1 MAETPGSGVSGRI
14 PETIGRYRLLSR
26 LGGGGMGEVYLARDS
41 LLERNV
47 ALKILAPDTAADPE
61 RMRRFEQEARAA
73 AALNHPNI
81 AHIYEAGEVSGLRYL
96 AMEYVEGRTIA
107 ERIRDGPLELTA
119 VVDLAVQAADAVA
132 EAHRNGITHRDL
144 KPSNLMVTP
153 RGQLKVLDFGLA
165 KIAGPLREKAA
176 AAGPNAPTRTVTM
189 PITESGTVVG
199 TVQYMSPEQ
208 ALGREVDHR
217 SDIFSLGAVLYEMAT
232 GRAAFPGNTAAAVF
246 DGILNHTPAPMRD
259 TNPEVPPELEQIVFK
274 ALEKDPELR
283 YQTAAD
289 LRADLRRLQRDSGSV
304 AVASRR
310 PRRFRPWLWAAVAV
324 ALVIAA
330 VMVARRRAPTPRA
343 ALVAVP
349 LTSYPGNESQASF
362 SPDGNQV
369 AFAWNGETE
378 TDWDIYVKVVGAG
391 TPLRL
396 TRNPAT
402 DYSPV
407 WSPDGKH
414 IAFLRESEKG
424 SAFWI
429 IPALGGLEQKVADA
443 FGDRIGLNT
452 PYADWMPDGAGLVLV
467 NKEPAGGP
475 MRLYQVS
482 LADGRNQLLTDPPA
496 DWLGD
501 SSPVVSPD
509 GSRLAFVRTASLSV
523 QDIYVMEFADR
534 RPRRL
539 TFDGRRIFGLA
550 WSPLSGKLIFSSA
563 RGGTSSRLWQVP
575 PSGGEPEPLAGGVG
589 ENATFI
595 AVSRQGTRLAYTR
608 SVIDTNIWRY
618 PIPGKAPAGAQPA
631 RLLSSTRH
639 EQGPKYSPD
648 GQRIAFSSNR
658 SGAQEIWVSDRD
670 GVNAN
675 RLTSFEGPATGSPAW
690 SPDGRNLAF
699 DSRPEGNP
707 DIYVVSAEGGLPRR
721 LTTEPAQDVLPRWSR
736 DGAFVYF
743 ASNRTGRFEVWKV
756 PTAGGAAVQVTHHGG
771 FHAVES
777 EDGKYVYY
785 AKSPTEDGLWRV
797 EAKGGREEPVL
808 ASFRRGF
815 WGYWALAGGGIYFL
829 QREEIEGQGV
839 RYFLRFLDLT
849 TRRERLVMPLP
860 RRPFNAGLDIAPDGT
875 HFLYT
880 QVDQSDSDIMLVEN
894 FR

>member
-1 MAETPGSGVSGRI
+1 MAEPLEGRVSGRI
-14 PETIGRYRLLSR
+14 PETIGRYELLSR

-47 ALKILAPDTAADPE
+47 AIKILAPETAADPE
-61 RMRRFEQEARAA
+61 RMRRFQQEARAVA
-73 AALNHPNI
+73 TMNHPNI
-81 AHIYEAGEVSGLRYL
+81 AHIYEAGEASGLRFI
-96 AMEYVEGRTIA
+96 AMEYVEGRTLA
-107 ERIRDGPLELTA
+107 ERIREGALDPVS
-119 VVDLAVQAADAVA
+119 VVDLAVQAADALA

-165 KIAGPLREKAA
+165 KIAGPVEEKAVA
-176 AAGPNAPTRTVTM
+176 TGPNTPTRTVAM

-208 ALGREVDHR
+208 ALGRDVDPR
-217 SDIFSLGAVLYEMAT
+217 SDIFSLGAVIYEMAT
-232 GRAAFPGNTAAAVF
+232 GRPAFPGQTAAAVF
-246 DGILNHTPAPMRD
+246 DGILNRMPAPMGAA
-259 TNPEVPPELEQIVFK
+259 NAGVPPELERIVFK
-274 ALEKDPELR
+274 ALEKDPDLR

-289 LRADLRRLQRDSGSV
+289 LRADLRRIQRDSGGV
-304 AVASRR
+304 RAAFRR
-310 PRRFRPWLWAAVAV
+310 PLSHRRRLWAAAAV
-324 ALVIAA
+324 ALVIAVA
-330 VMVARRRAPTPRA
+330 VVARRAPPPAA
-343 ALVAVP
+343 ALVATP

-369 AFAWNGETE
+369 AFAWNGEAE

-402 DYSPV
+402 DYSPA

-414 IAFLRESEKG
+414 IAFLRESEAG
-424 SAFWI
+424 SAFMVVA
-429 IPALGGLEQKVADA
+429 ALGGLEQKVADA
-443 FGDRIGLNT
+443 FGDRIGLNA
-452 PYADWMPDGAGLVLV
+452 PYAAWMPDGAGLVLV

-475 MRLYQVS
+475 MRLYQLS

-496 DWLGD
+496 GWLGD

-509 GSRLAFVRTASLSV
+509 GSRLAFVRTVSLAV
-523 QDIYVMEFADR
+523 QDIYVMGFADR

-539 TFDGRRIFGLA
+539 TFDGRSIFGLA
-550 WSPLSGKLIFSSA
+550 WSPLSGKLIFSSPR
-563 RGGTSSRLWQVP
+563 RGTSRLWQIK
-575 PSGGEPEPLAGGVG
+575 PSGGEPEPLAGGIG

-608 SVIDTNIWRY
+608 SVIDTNVWRY
-618 PIPGKAPAGAQPA
+618 PIPGKAPAGAEPA
-631 RLLSSTRH
+631 RLLASTRH

-648 GQRIAFSSNR
+648 GRRIAFSSNR
-658 SGAQEIWVSDRD
+658 SGTQEIWVSDQD

-675 RLTSFEGPATGSPAW
+675 RLTSFGGPPTGSPAW

-707 DIYVVSAEGGLPRR
+707 DIYVVPAEGGLPRR
-721 LTTEPAQDVLPRWSR
+721 LTTGPAQDILPQWSR
-736 DGAFVYF
+736 DGAFIYF

-756 PTAGGAAVQVTHHGG
+756 SAAGGAAVQVTYHGG
-771 FHAVES
+771 FYAVES
-777 EDGKYVYY
+777 EDRRYVYY
-785 AKSPTEDGLWRV
+785 AKSPTEHGLWRL
-797 EAKGGREEPVL
+797 ETTSGREEPVL

-815 WGYWALAGGGIYFL
+815 WGYWALAAGGIYFL
-829 QREEIEGQGV
+829 HREEIEGQGV

-860 RRPFNAGLDIAPDGT
+860 RRPFNAGLDIAPDGA

-880 QVDQSDSDIMLVEN
+880 QVDQSDTDIVLVEN

>member
-1 MAETPGSGVSGRI
+1 MAATPGGGVSGKI

-81 AHIYEAGEVSGLRYL
+81 AHIYEAGEVSGLRFL
-96 AMEYVEGRTIA
+96 AMEYVEGRTLA
-107 ERIRDGPLELTA
+107 EQIRAGAPDLTS

-132 EAHRNGITHRDL
+132 EAHRHGITHRDL

-165 KIAGPLREKAA
+165 KIAGPLREKAMA
-176 AAGPNAPTRTVTM
+176 TGPNAPTRTVAM
-189 PITESGTVVG
+189 PITESGAVVG
-199 TVQYMSPEQ
+199 TVHYMSPEQ

-232 GRAAFPGNTAAAVF
+232 GRPAFPGNTAAAVF

-259 TNPEVPPELEQIVFK
+259 MNPQVPPELERAVFK
-274 ALEKDPELR
+274 ALEKDPDLR

-289 LRADLRRLQRDSGSV
+289 LRAELRRIQRDSGSV
-304 AVASRR
+304 AAVSR
-310 PRRFRPWLWAAVAV
+310 PARRSRFWLWGAVAV
-324 ALVIAA
+324 ALVVAA
-330 VMVARRRAPTPRA
+330 VVVARRRAPASPA
-343 ALVAVP
+343 ARVAAP
-349 LTSYPGNESQASF
+349 LTSYPGNESQTSF

-396 TRNPAT
+396 THNPAT
-402 DYSPV
+402 DYSPA

-424 SAFWI
+424 SAFLI

-452 PYADWMPDGAGLVLV
+452 PYAAWMPGGSSLILV

-475 MRLYQVS
+475 MRLYQLS

-496 DWLGD
+496 GWLGD

-509 GSRLAFVRTASLSV
+509 GSRLAFVRTASLAV
-523 QDIYVMEFADR
+523 QDIYVMRFADR

-539 TFDGRRIFGLA
+539 TFDRRRIFGLA

-563 RGGTSSRLWQVP
+563 RGGASRLWQVA
-575 PSGGEPEPLAGGVG
+575 PSGGEPEPLAGGIG
-589 ENATFI
+589 ENATFL

-618 PIPGKAPAGAQPA
+618 PIPGKATAGEKPT
-631 RLLSSTRH
+631 RLLASTRH
-639 EQGPKYSPD
+639 EQGPRYSPD
-648 GQRIAFSSNR
+648 GRRIAFSSNR
-658 SGAQEIWVSDRD
+658 SGTQEIWVSDRD

-675 RLTSFEGPATGSPAW
+675 RLTSFAGPATGSPAW
-690 SPDGRNLAF
+690 SPDGRSLAF
-699 DSRPEGNP
+699 DSRPGGNP
-707 DIYVVSAEGGLPRR
+707 DIYVISAEGGPPRR
-721 LTTEPAQDVLPRWSR
+721 LTTESSQDVLPRWSR

-756 PTAGGAAVQVTHHGG
+756 PAAGGLALQVTHEGG

-777 EDGKYVYY
+777 EDGGYVYY
-785 AKSPTEDGLWRV
+785 AKSPTEHGLWRV
-797 EAKGGREEPVL
+797 EARGGREEPVL

-815 WGYWALAGGGIYFL
+815 WGYWALAAGGIYFL
-829 QREEIEGQGV
+829 HREEIEGEGV
-839 RYFLRFLDLT
+839 RYFLRFLDLA

-880 QVDQSDSDIMLVEN
+880 QVDQSDTDIMLVEN